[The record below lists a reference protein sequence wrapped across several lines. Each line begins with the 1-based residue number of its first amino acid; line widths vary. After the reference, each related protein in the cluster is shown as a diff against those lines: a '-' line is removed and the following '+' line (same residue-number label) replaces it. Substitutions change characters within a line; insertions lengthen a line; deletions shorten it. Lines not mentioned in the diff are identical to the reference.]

1 MKILRTVQNV
11 MAASA
16 ALTQEGKSRSGE
28 PVMEG
33 QLNTGA
39 STSAT
44 LTQDRQESITMVDQ

>member
-11 MAASA
+11 MASSA

-33 QLNTGA
+33 QVNTGA

-44 LTQDRQESITMVDQ
+44 RTQDRQESITMVDQ